1 MNIDQMDAFGAGK
14 SVDEV
19 QLDNAIEVLQKAG
32 YMVARTAE
40 EAKEITINC
49 GYKVSDPAVINDRV
63 VNMLDLRNYFYM
75 RLWGKYPNRQSHHI
89 EGNIKNEMRAFK
101 LFVESREKT
110 GLNRYNAIQECVEI
124 IDTIFNHA
132 DKFKFNR
139 PIDLRVLGQGKAG
152 WITHKAI
159 LIMNDER
166 QKRRENEIKE
176 MMDKHDEEVEIDLNE
191 KANELDKLLAKMEA
205 NNG

>member
-1 MNIDQMDAFGAGK
+1 
-14 SVDEV
+14 
-19 QLDNAIEVLQKAG
+19 
-32 YMVARTAE
+32 
-40 EAKEITINC
+40 
-49 GYKVSDPAVINDRV
+49 
-63 VNMLDLRNYFYM
+63 
-75 RLWGKYPNRQSHHI
+75 
-89 EGNIKNEMRAFK
+89 MRAFR

-124 IDTIFNHA
+124 IDTIFNHV
-132 DKFKFNR
+132 DKFKFNK

-191 KANELDKLLAKMEA
+191 KANELDMLLAKMEA

>member
-1 MNIDQMDAFGAGK
+1 MNIDQMDAFGGGK

-89 EGNIKNEMRAFK
+89 EGNIKNEMRAFR

-124 IDTIFNHA
+124 IDTIFNHV
-132 DKFKFNR
+132 DKFKFKK

-191 KANELDKLLAKMEA
+191 KANELDTLLAKMEA

>member
-1 MNIDQMDAFGAGK
+1 MDAFSGDK

-19 QLDNAIEVLQKAG
+19 QLDNALSIVQKAG
-32 YMVARTAE
+32 YRVAKTREDVRDLAVDH
-40 EAKEITINC
+40 
-49 GYKVSDPAVINDRV
+49 GYKVSDPAVVNDKV
-63 VNMLDLRNYFYM
+63 VNLLDLRNYFYR
-75 RLWGKYPNRQSHHI
+75 RLWNKYPNNQYV
-89 EGNIKNEMRAFK
+89 EGNIKSEMRAFK

-110 GLNRYNAIQECVEI
+110 GLNRFNAIQECVEI
-124 IDTIFNHA
+124 INIIFDHA

-159 LIMNDER
+159 IIMNDER
-166 QKRRENEIKE
+166 QKRREKE
-176 MMDKHDEEVEIDLNE
+176 VQEMISRHDEEQEIDLDE
-191 KANELDKLLAKMEA
+191 KANELDMLLSKMEA